1 VERVLCVVIGYAFG
15 LIETGYIYGKFKHT
29 DIREHGSGNAGTTNA
44 LRTFGAKGGAITFI
58 GDFFKAVIALL
69 VVGLIFANAAEPVK
83 LYQMYAALG
92 VILGHDF
99 PVYMGFKGGKGIA
112 SSAGALVVVSPIAA
126 VIGLA
131 CFVVIVAV
139 SRYVSLGSIVG
150 TIVLTVAFF
159 VTGYMGF
166 LVEPGQALIEM
177 YVIMGVLAA
186 LALIKHRSNI
196 VRLVKG
202 CENKLNLHGK
212 SEIS

>member
-1 VERVLCVVIGYAFG
+1 MERVLCVVIGYAFG

-131 CFVVIVAV
+131 CFAIIVAV

-150 TIVLTVAFF
+150 TIVLTVVFF